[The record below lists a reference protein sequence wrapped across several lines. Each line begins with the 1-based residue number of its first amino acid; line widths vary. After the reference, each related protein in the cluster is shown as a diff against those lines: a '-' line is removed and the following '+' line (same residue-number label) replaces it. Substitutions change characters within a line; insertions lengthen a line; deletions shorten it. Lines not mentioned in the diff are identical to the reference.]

1 MLIEGIPEHW
11 TEMGRVEEEPGG
23 DRSRPHGGPRVG
35 AEDDRHSGQRG
46 REQLGDRLEV
56 SGAHRLDPE
65 LPEGRSDAGGEA
77 DRALEEGVGEAAEV
91 MRLNF
96 SKRAGPVAPVTH

>member
-1 MLIEGIPEHW
+1 MKRW
-11 TEMGRVEEEPGG
+11 TEMGGVEEESGG

-35 AEDDRHSGQRG
+35 AEDDRHISQRD

-56 SGAHRLDPE
+56 PGVHRLDPE

-77 DRALEEGVGEAAEV
+77 DRALEEGVGEAA
-91 MRLNF
+91 
-96 SKRAGPVAPVTH
+96 